1 MRIKDMGIAKL
12 IMKYFGIKKILKNI
26 IYIMNKIY
34 YKYIRI
40 KDKTINLKEILKY
53 KIFMKRNR
61 AK

>member
-1 MRIKDMGIAKL
+1 
-12 IMKYFGIKKILKNI
+12 MKYFGIIKIFKNKI
-26 IYIMNKIY
+26 NIMHKIY
-34 YKYIRI
+34 YKFIRI